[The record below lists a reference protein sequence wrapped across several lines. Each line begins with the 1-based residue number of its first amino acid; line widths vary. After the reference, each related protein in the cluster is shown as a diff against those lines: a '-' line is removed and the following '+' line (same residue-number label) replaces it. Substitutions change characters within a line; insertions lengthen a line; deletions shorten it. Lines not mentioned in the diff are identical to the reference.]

1 MEEGDS
7 FMIIND
13 MRNLDTV
20 RANLF
25 EPIIIAEDDE
35 SSHVLTAQLLVN
47 GELLKIMPDTGY
59 TVKLFYRMAN
69 DQTGEMIGVCTDEG
83 KIRVEIPNEALTLD
97 DIVECDLCVNYR
109 RPLTTHTL
117 EVVNNELVATP
128 HTSEVDTP
136 LRTGL
141 FKIDARYRVIV

>member
-1 MEEGDS
+1 MEEGDGH
-7 FMIIND
+7 MIIND

-35 SSHVLTAQLLVN
+35 NSHILIGQLWVN
-47 GELLKIMPDTGY
+47 GEPLQVMPNTCY
-59 TVKLFYRMAN
+59 TVKMFYRRA
-69 DQTGEMIGVCTDEG
+69 DGQTGEMVGACTDEG
-83 KIRVEIPNEALTLD
+83 KIRVEISKEALILD

-109 RPLTTHTL
+109 RSLTTHTL
-117 EVVNNELVATP
+117 EVVNSELIAVP